1 MLIPHSESRIVNL
14 RVTAAAF
21 LVIGVLA
28 FAVISAF
35 FYASTI
41 YSSRTQAVSERT
53 EELEEMQ
60 EGLRNVHQSVAG
72 LRGGAEEFQSEL
84 APALDRL
91 GIETSDEQVPANG
104 IGDFSEF
111 QDLREVSDEE
121 LLESLYVSSV
131 SGMLDEIAGP
141 LEELANRIAEE
152 SEYLTELPVLW
163 PLEGGRGRIRSNWGP
178 STDPITGDFSMNH
191 GLIVWDVPGAPVVS
205 SAHGRVSRVDFDSEE
220 HGWFVEVEHGFG
232 FRTRYSHLQQV
243 RVRSGDQVSQG
254 QTVGVVGSTGRAV
267 EPQLGFEI
275 WLGTENVD
283 PDSFLMIRSALSEF
297 MRDDLPADVS
307 SR

>member
-1 MLIPHSESRIVNL
+1 MLIPHSESRIINL
-14 RVTAAAF
+14 KVTAAAF
-21 LVIGVLA
+21 LVLGVIA

-41 YSSRTQAVSERT
+41 YSSRTRAVDERT
-53 EELEEMQ
+53 QELEEMQ
-60 EGLRNVHQSVAG
+60 EGLRNVNESVNG
-72 LRGGAEEFQSEL
+72 LRGGAAEFQSEL
-84 APALDRL
+84 EPALQRL
-91 GIETSDEQVPANG
+91 GIEVPGGSSPDNS
-104 IGDFSEF
+104 IGDFSELR
-111 QDLREVSDEE
+111 DLQEVSDED

-131 SGMLDEIAGP
+131 SGMLDDIAGP
-141 LEELANRIAEE
+141 LEQLADRIAQEQE
-152 SEYLTELPVLW
+152 FLTELPVLW
-163 PLEGGRGRIRSNWGP
+163 PLEGGRGRIDSGWGP
-178 STDPITGDFSMNH
+178 SIDPVTGDFSMNH
-191 GLIVWDVPGAPVVS
+191 GLTVWDVPGAPVVS
-205 SAHGRVSRVDFDSEE
+205 SAHGRVTRVDFDPDI

-254 QTVGVVGSTGRAV
+254 QTVGSVGSTGRAV

-283 PDSFLMIRSALSEF
+283 PDSFLMIRSALGEF
-297 MRDDLPADVS
+297 MRDDLPADIS

>member
-1 MLIPHSESRIVNL
+1 
-14 RVTAAAF
+14 
-21 LVIGVLA
+21 
-28 FAVISAF
+28 
-35 FYASTI
+35 
-41 YSSRTQAVSERT
+41 
-53 EELEEMQ
+53 MQ
-60 EGLRNVHQSVAG
+60 EGLRNVHQSVSG
-72 LRGGAEEFQSEL
+72 LRGGAAEFQSEL
-84 APALDRL
+84 GPALERL
-91 GIETSDEQVPANG
+91 GIESTNERIPRNG

-111 QDLREVSDEE
+111 QDLREVSDED

-131 SGMLDEIAGP
+131 SGMLDEIIGP
-141 LEELANRIAEE
+141 LEELANRIAQE

-178 STDPITGDFSMNH
+178 STDPVTGDFSMNH

-205 SAHGRVSRVDFDSEE
+205 SAHGRVSRVDFDPEK

-232 FRTRYSHLQQV
+232 FRTRYAHLQQV
-243 RVRSGDQVSQG
+243 RVRPGDQVSQG
-254 QTVGVVGSTGRAV
+254 QMVGSVGSTGRAV

-283 PDSFLMIRSALSEF
+283 PDSFLMIRSALGEF
-297 MRDDLPADVS
+297 MRDDLPADIG